1 MSGKDQGTH
10 ELCYVSDYDRRQR
23 GFSSFCRLR
32 LFSSPVSYTDTV
44 DGDSIRFYVN
54 SDSQEGSPMSNYSHY
69 EDIKNRL
76 EAGFNPEQAKL
87 LAEVIIQSRNK
98 AELTTKAPA
107 SPAELQQKL
116 KTTNRYITIILFQE
130 VIALVIGGVLIADSV
145 RTRIITGYD
154 VFLFS
159 MWGLLVVACL
169 VVLADLISRRKRL
182 KRLTESTSMQS

>member
-1 MSGKDQGTH
+1 
-10 ELCYVSDYDRRQR
+10 
-23 GFSSFCRLR
+23 
-32 LFSSPVSYTDTV
+32 
-44 DGDSIRFYVN
+44 
-54 SDSQEGSPMSNYSHY
+54 MSNYSHY

-98 AELTTKAPA
+98 AELTTKAPP

-182 KRLTESTSMQS
+182 KRLTESTSKQS

>member
-1 MSGKDQGTH
+1 MINH
-10 ELCYVSDYDRRQR
+10 
-23 GFSSFCRLR
+23 
-32 LFSSPVSYTDTV
+32 
-44 DGDSIRFYVN
+44 
-54 SDSQEGSPMSNYSHY
+54 SHY

-87 LAEVIIQSRNK
+87 LAEVIIQSRNQT
-98 AELTTKAPA
+98 ELTIKEP
-107 SPAELQQKL
+107 PNPDELRRKL
-116 KTTNRYITIILFQE
+116 KTTNRSIMIIVLQE
-130 VIALVIGGVLIADSV
+130 VVALMVGGALIADYV

-182 KRLTESTSMQS
+182 WQQVESAIGQNFIR

>member
-1 MSGKDQGTH
+1 
-10 ELCYVSDYDRRQR
+10 
-23 GFSSFCRLR
+23 
-32 LFSSPVSYTDTV
+32 
-44 DGDSIRFYVN
+44 
-54 SDSQEGSPMSNYSHY
+54 MSNYSHY
-69 EDIKNRL
+69 EDIKSRL

-87 LAEVIIQSRNK
+87 LAEVIILSRNK
-98 AELTTKAPA
+98 AELTTKAPP

-130 VIALVIGGVLIADSV
+130 VIALVIGGVLIADYV

-169 VVLADLISRRKRL
+169 VVLADLISRRNRL
-182 KRLTESTSMQS
+182 KRSTESTSKQS